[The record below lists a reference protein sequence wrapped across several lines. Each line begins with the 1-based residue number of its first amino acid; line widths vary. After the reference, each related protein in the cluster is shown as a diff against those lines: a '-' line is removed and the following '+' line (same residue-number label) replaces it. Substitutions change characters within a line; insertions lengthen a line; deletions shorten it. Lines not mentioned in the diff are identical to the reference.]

1 MTKLVSL
8 LMIVACTVSVSAQER
23 FEFGIGAGTSHPFAG
38 NDFKDGNTTGDA
50 QQYWLGYSFDKN
62 MGLELG
68 LDNFDFDKSNVK
80 NQLITLAATYRFV
93 PKNWIHPIAKLGL
106 GSSNTKNLSD
116 DKNSGLGAKL
126 AAGVEADF
134 KYVSLA
140 AMANWVYADKTIG
153 TLTTDD
159 KIKSAQALIPAVS
172 LTLHNALE
180 EEKASAP
187 VAAAAVVAPVV
198 KKDADADGVVDEDD
212 KCPNTPAGVVVNSI
226 GCSEKEKASVKL
238 QVEFASGK
246 SVVHAKFD
254 SEINQL
260 ATFMKKFQ
268 AAKVEIAGHTDNVG
282 NAKKNTA
289 LSQTRADA
297 VKAALVKAGVDA
309 SRVTAKGYGASQPVA
324 DNKTKAGQ
332 AANRRVMA
340 EISVEADKKK

>member
-1 MTKLVSL
+1 MTKIVSL
-8 LMIVACTVSVSAQER
+8 LIIVACSASASAQER

-50 QQYWLGYSFDKN
+50 QQYWLGYAFDRN
-62 MGLELG
+62 RGLELG
-68 LDNFDFDKSNVK
+68 LDHFDFDKSNVK

-93 PKNWIHPIAKLGL
+93 PQNWIHPIAKLGL
-106 GSSNTKNLSD
+106 GSSNTKNSTD

-126 AAGVEADF
+126 AAGIEADF
-134 KYVSLA
+134 KYVSFA
-140 AMANWVYADKTIG
+140 AIANWVYADKTIG

-159 KIKSAQALIPAVS
+159 KIKSAQAVIPAVS
-172 LTLHNALE
+172 LTLHNTFE
-180 EEKASAP
+180 EEKASEP
-187 VAAAAVVAPVV
+187 VALAAVVP
-198 KKDADADGVVDEDD
+198 KDADGDGVADEDD
-212 KCPNTPAGVVVNSI
+212 KCPNTLAGVVVNSI

-246 SVVHAKFD
+246 SVVDEKFD

-297 VKAALVKAGVDA
+297 VKAALIKAGVDA